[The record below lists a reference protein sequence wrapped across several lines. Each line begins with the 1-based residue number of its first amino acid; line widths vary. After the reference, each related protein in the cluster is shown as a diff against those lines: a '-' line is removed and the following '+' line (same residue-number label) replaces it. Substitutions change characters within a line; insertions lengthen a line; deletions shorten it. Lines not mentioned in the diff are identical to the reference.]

1 MREKSSADTA
11 MDGGDAGEGAEGGPD
26 AESDP
31 FAALPTPA
39 VACERTDD
47 GWVVRATNDAFDR
60 TFGAAGG
67 AGDPASELPGAD
79 AFGEGLP
86 VDDPATVE
94 REVDGDRRVFSVRAS
109 PAAVVVYADVTDRE
123 HRLERI
129 RTQRDRLDD
138 FAGLLA
144 HDLRNPLEVAMA
156 RTELA
161 RELGGD
167 EHLAKTEAAL
177 DRIDAV
183 VTELLELAREGAVVG
198 ETEPFSLSTVAREA
212 WETVATGDAT
222 LSVAGDATVE
232 GDPGRVR
239 ELLENLFR
247 NAVEHGSTSPRSQA
261 RDDAVEHG
269 STSSRPEADDAAE
282 HADDAAAIEVG
293 VVTDDGPV
301 GLYVA
306 DDGDGIPPEDR
317 EDVFKPGFSTDDEGT
332 GFGLTVVQRIAA
344 GHGWEVAV
352 AESAVGGARFEVVD
366 PTGEAFSS
374 D

>member
-1 MREKSSADTA
+1 MREQSSTDATT
-11 MDGGDAGEGAEGGPD
+11 DGGDGGGG
-26 AESDP
+26 ESDP
-31 FAALPTPA
+31 FAALPEPA
-39 VACERTDD
+39 VACERTAD
-47 GWVVRATNDAFDR
+47 GWVVRATNDAYDR
-60 TFGAAGG
+60 TFDGALG
-67 AGDPASELPGAD
+67 AGDPASGLPGAD
-79 AFGEGLP
+79 AFGDGLP
-86 VDDPATVE
+86 TDEPATVE
-94 REVDGDRRVFSVRAS
+94 HEVDGEPRVFSVRAS
-109 PAAVVVYADVTDRE
+109 PAVVVYADVTDRE
-123 HRLERI
+123 NRLERI

-177 DRIDAV
+177 DRIEAV

-198 ETEPFSLSTVAREA
+198 ETEPLSLSTVAREA

-222 LSVAGDATVE
+222 LTVADDATVE

-247 NAVEHGSTSPRSQA
+247 NSVEHASTSSRTESG
-261 RDDAVEHG
+261 DSVEHG
-269 STSSRPEADDAAE
+269 STSSRTKSDDGG
-282 HADDAAAIEVG
+282 DAPAVEVG
-293 VVTDDGPV
+293 VVADGGPV

-344 GHGWEVAV
+344 GHGWEVEV
-352 AESAVGGARFEVVD
+352 AESDAGGARFEVVD

-374 D
+374 G